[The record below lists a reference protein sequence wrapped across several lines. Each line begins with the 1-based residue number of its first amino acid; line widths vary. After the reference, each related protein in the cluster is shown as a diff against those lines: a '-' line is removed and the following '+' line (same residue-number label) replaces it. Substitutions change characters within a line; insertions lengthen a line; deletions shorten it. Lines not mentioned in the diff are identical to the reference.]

1 VAETDLFKWRH
12 YESEIILLCVRWYLR
27 YSLSYRDLEEMMNE
41 RGLSVDHTTIYRW
54 VQAYA
59 PELEKRIRPHLR
71 PTNDSYRV
79 DETYIKVKGA
89 WKYLYRAVDS
99 TGQTVDF
106 MLSAKRDARAAKRF
120 FRKMLKAAK
129 HQSPRVI
136 NVDWNKAYPLA
147 VEELKEE
154 EVLSVASQLRRCK
167 YLNNI
172 VEQWRRFIKRRVN
185 PGLGFFNFNTARRTI
200 GGYEVMNM
208 IRKGQV
214 EGIGKGAIRGQVR
227 FVAGLFNFTA

>member
-1 VAETDLFKWRH
+1 LGAVLTKSNPFKWRH
-12 YESEIILLCVRWYLR
+12 SESEIILLCVRWYLR
-27 YSLSYRDLEEMMNE
+27 YNLSYRGLEEMMNE

-59 PELEKRIRPHLR
+59 LELERRIRPHLR
-71 PTNDSYRV
+71 LTNDSYRV

-99 TGQTVDF
+99 TGQTIDF
-106 MLSAKRDARAAKRF
+106 MLSAKRDMKAAKRF
-120 FRKMLKAAK
+120 FRKMLKAPK

-136 NVDWNKAYPLA
+136 NVDRNKAYPPA

-154 EVLSVASQLRRCK
+154 GILSSASQLRQCK

-172 VEQWRRFIKRRVN
+172 IEQDHRFIKRRVN
-185 PGLGFFNFNTARRTI
+185 PGLGFFSFKTARRTI
-200 GGYEVMNM
+200 SGFEAMNI
-208 IRKGQV
+208 IRKR
-214 EGIGKGAIRGQVR
+214 AD
-227 FVAGLFNFTA
+227 

>member
-1 VAETDLFKWRH
+1 
-12 YESEIILLCVRWYLR
+12 LR
-27 YSLSYRDLEEMMNE
+27 YSLSYRDLEEMMEE
-41 RGLSVDHTTIYRW
+41 RSLAVDHTTIYRW

-59 PELEKRIRPHLR
+59 PELERRIRPHLR
-71 PTNDSYRV
+71 LTNDSYRV

-99 TGQTVDF
+99 TGQTIDF

-129 HQSPRVI
+129 PQSPRVI

-154 EVLSVASQLRRCK
+154 GILPSASQLRRCK

-172 VEQWRRFIKRRVN
+172 VEQDHRFIKRRVN

-214 EGIGKGAIRGQVR
+214 EGIGKGDIRGQVR
-227 FVAGLFNFTA
+227 FVAGLFNVAA